1 MIPNGPGG
9 GRVPTSTSAFPNWEL
24 ASTHSTYHPIDSST
38 KIMGN
43 TFKTAF
49 LLTALT
55 LLLMFIGRAFG
66 GQNGMFLAL
75 AFAAVMNLVSY
86 FYSDKIALA
95 MYRAQP
101 VTREQLP
108 RAYEAVERLTQKIG
122 IPMPK
127 IYVIPTESPN
137 AFATGRNPSHAS
149 VAVTHGILELLN
161 DEELEGVLAHELGHV
176 NNRDVLISSVAATI
190 AGAITMIAS
199 MGRWAMI
206 FGGMGGRD
214 REDRGGG
221 GLAALFM
228 LIVAPIA
235 ASLIQLAVSR
245 SREYQAD
252 ATGAHFTGNP
262 YALASA
268 LQKLDAY
275 SRRVPMQASPSTAHL
290 FIIQPLLGMN
300 FGRLFSTHPPIAKRI
315 ERLTG
320 RPAEFMQ

>member
-1 MIPNGPGG
+1 
-9 GRVPTSTSAFPNWEL
+9 
-24 ASTHSTYHPIDSST
+24 
-38 KIMGN
+38 MGN

-55 LLLMFIGRAFG
+55 LLLMFFGRYFG
-66 GQNGMFLAL
+66 GQNGMLLAL
-75 AFAAVMNLVSY
+75 AFAAVMNFVSY

-95 MYRAQP
+95 VYKAQP

-108 RAYEAVERLTQKIG
+108 RAYEIVERLTQKIG
-122 IPMPK
+122 LPIPK

-137 AFATGRNPSHAS
+137 AFATGRNPKHAS
-149 VAVTHGILELLN
+149 VAVTHGILGLLN

-176 NNRDVLISSVAATI
+176 NNRDILISSVAATI
-190 AGAITMIAS
+190 AGAITMLAS
-199 MGRWAMI
+199 MGRFAMI
-206 FGGMGGRD
+206 FGGGRD
-214 REDRGGG
+214 RRGGG
-221 GLAALFM
+221 LSALFM

-300 FGRLFSTHPPIAKRI
+300 FGNLFSTHPPIAKRI